1 MNLKEFEGKL
11 ILRKYGLNIPKS
23 TLICKEDA
31 IPKFKK
37 PVILKAQTFS
47 GKRKAGGGIM
57 IVKSQK
63 EMSDAISDIFSKE
76 INGEK
81 VCEILIEELIN
92 TKKELYLSI
101 TLDTKIRRP
110 LLVICCQGG
119 SDIEELKENSPQKI
133 KTLEINVLDGID
145 ESKLRELTSELNLS
159 DEEFENFFNLTIK
172 LFQIYTTRDLKLLE
186 INPLALTNN
195 GFYILDT
202 KIIIDDN
209 GLSRQ
214 EFPFERTTGY
224 RKRTSREKEA
234 NLIDEDDHKGVSG
247 KTFIDM
253 DGDIGVMASGG
264 GASIIAMD
272 ALISYGAKPANYTEY
287 SGNPPAYK
295 VEKLTKIVLDKE
307 NLSGLW
313 IVGGIANFTDIYE
326 TLKAI
331 VDVLVEKKINF
342 PVVIRRGGPN
352 EKEAFELIRKTAK
365 KHNLNV
371 SIYGRETPITLCAKY
386 MAEASNNFKKEVNNG
401 NTN

>member
-11 ILRKYGLNIPKS
+11 ILKEYGLNIPKS
-23 TLICKEDA
+23 TLISKEDT
-31 IPKFKK
+31 IPEFKE
-37 PVILKAQTFS
+37 PIILKAQTFS
-47 GKRKAGGGIM
+47 GKRKAGGGII
-57 IVKSQK
+57 IVKSQE
-63 EMSDAISDIFSKE
+63 EMEDAISNIFSKQ
-76 INGEK
+76 INNEQVK
-81 VCEILIEELIN
+81 EILIEELIN
-92 TKKELYLSI
+92 IKKEFYLSI

-110 LLVICCQGG
+110 LLVMCSQGG
-119 SDIEELKENSPQKI
+119 TDIEELKEKSPKKI
-133 KTLEINVLDGID
+133 KTLQINVLEGID
-145 ESKLRELTSELNLS
+145 KSKLKQLTTDLNLS
-159 DEEFENFFNLTIK
+159 DKEFENFFNLVIK

-186 INPLALTNN
+186 INPLALTDT

-224 RKRTSREKEA
+224 RKKRKREKEA
-234 NLIDEDDHKGVSG
+234 NLIDENDHKGVAG

-272 ALISYGAKPANYTEY
+272 ALISYGAKSANYTEY

-295 VEKLTKIVLDKE
+295 VEKLTRIVLDKE

-331 VDVLVEKKINF
+331 VDVLVEKKVKF
-342 PVVIRRGGPN
+342 PIIIRRGGPN
-352 EKEAFELIRKTAK
+352 EKEAFELIRKIAK
-365 KHNLNV
+365 EHNLNI

-386 MAEASNNFKKEVNNG
+386 MAEASDKFKREVNNG
-401 NTN
+401 STN